1 MSKRAI
7 VVITE
12 GSEEMEAT
20 ITIDLLR
27 RAGVEVTVAGL
38 DGDNVVTCSRGVC
51 IQPDVALAAI
61 EGPADV
67 FVLPGGA
74 GGAEAFANSDGVK
87 EWLLRHIDADKSVA
101 AICAAPI
108 AFAKHDVFNGR
119 KMTCHSSVRDV
130 ISSHGEHCYDPV
142 VVDGNLITS
151 QGPGTAFHFGLAII
165 EHLLGPERAA
175 EVRAPLM
182 MPL

>member
-1 MSKRAI
+1 MAKTAI

-38 DGDNVVTCSRGVC
+38 EGAGPVTCSRGVK
-51 IQPDVALAAI
+51 ILPDVGLSDV

-74 GGAEAFANSDGVK
+74 GGAQAFAKSEAVK
-87 EWLLRHIDADKSVA
+87 QCVLRQLDADRAVA
-101 AICAAPI
+101 AICAAPM
-108 AFAKHDVFNGR
+108 AFAAHDLFGGR
-119 KMTCHSSVRDV
+119 KMTCHPSVKEIV
-130 ISSHGEHCYDPV
+130 EQHAEHQHDPV
-142 VVDGNLITS
+142 VTDRDLITS

-165 EHLLGPERAA
+165 EHLLGPEKAA